1 MTKKEDEIQENE
13 ASTEEDLGESEVVES
28 ETTDDGKDDASVDEP
43 KEPSDESSEKQ
54 IERLQAESAEYL
66 DGWQR
71 ARAEFANYKKRIER
85 EREDARSR
93 ITGEVIARY
102 LGIVDDLSRA
112 LSEPVNGEDTQ
123 DWVAGI
129 DLIYQKFIA
138 LLEAEGV
145 EPIEPENVPFDPNY
159 HEAISFEED
168 DQIKSSYVIDY
179 TQRGYTLGERVLRP
193 ALVRVAK

>member
-1 MTKKEDEIQENE
+1 MSKKDDEIHVNE
-13 ASTEEDLGESEVVES
+13 ASADMSREEIEAA
-28 ETTDDGKDDASVDEP
+28 ETDATDDGN
-43 KEPSDESSEKQ
+43 SDVGVEGPQDSSEESSEEQ
-54 IERLQAESAEYL
+54 IERLEGESAEYL

-71 ARAEFANYKKRIER
+71 ARAEFANYKKRVER
-85 EREDARSR
+85 EREEARSR
-93 ITGEVIARY
+93 ITGEVVTRY

-112 LSEPVNGEDTQ
+112 LSEPINGDDTE

-129 DLIYQKFIA
+129 ELIYQKFVA

-168 DQIKSSYVIDY
+168 DQIESGYVINY

-193 ALVRVAK
+193 AHVRVAK

>member
-1 MTKKEDEIQENE
+1 MTKKEDEIKENE
-13 ASTEEDLGESEVVES
+13 ASTEEDLGESKAVES

-43 KEPSDESSEKQ
+43 KEPSDESSEEQ
-54 IERLQAESAEYL
+54 IERLQGESAEYL

-168 DQIKSSYVIDY
+168 DQIKSGYVIDY
-179 TQRGYTLGERVLRP
+179 TQRGYTLSERVLRP

>member
-13 ASTEEDLGESEVVES
+13 ASTEENLGESEVVES

-43 KEPSDESSEKQ
+43 KEPSDESSEEQ
-54 IERLQAESAEYL
+54 IERLQGESAEYL

>member
-13 ASTEEDLGESEVVES
+13 ASTEEDLGESEAVES
-28 ETTDDGKDDASVDEP
+28 ETTDDGKDDASVDDP
-43 KEPSDESSEKQ
+43 REPSDESSEEQ
-54 IERLQAESAEYL
+54 IERLEGESAEYL

-85 EREDARSR
+85 EREDARRR
-93 ITGEVIARY
+93 ITGEVITRY

-112 LSEPVNGEDTQ
+112 LSEPINGEDTQ

-168 DQIKSSYVIDY
+168 DQIKSGYVIDY
-179 TQRGYTLGERVLRP
+179 TQRGYTLSERVLRP

>member
-1 MTKKEDEIQENE
+1 MTKKEKEIKENE
-13 ASTEEDLGESEVVES
+13 ASTEEELIESNAVES
-28 ETTDDGKDDASVDEP
+28 ETTNDGNEDASAAEP
-43 KEPSDESSEKQ
+43 GEPSDESSEEQ
-54 IERLQAESAEYL
+54 IERLEGESAEYL

-71 ARAEFANYKKRIER
+71 ARAEFANYKKRVER
-85 EREDARSR
+85 EGKDARKR
-93 ITGEVIARY
+93 ITGEVITRY

-129 DLIYQKFIA
+129 DLIYQKFIT

-145 EPIEPENVPFDPNY
+145 ETIEPENVPFDPNY

-168 DQIKSSYVIDY
+168 DHFKSGYVIDF

>member
-13 ASTEEDLGESEVVES
+13 ASTEEDLDESKAVES
-28 ETTDDGKDDASVDEP
+28 ETTAEGKDDVSTDDP
-43 KEPSDESSEKQ
+43 KEISDESSEEK
-54 IERLQAESAEYL
+54 IERLEGESAEYL

-71 ARAEFANYKKRIER
+71 ARAEFSNYKKRVER
-85 EREDARSR
+85 ERGEARSR
-93 ITGEVIARY
+93 ITGEVITRY
-102 LGIVDDLSRA
+102 LGVVDDLSRA

-129 DLIYQKFIA
+129 ELIYQKFIA

-145 EPIEPENVPFDPNY
+145 EPIEPENVSFDPNY
-159 HEAISFEED
+159 HEAITFEED
-168 DQIKSSYVIDY
+168 DQIESGYVIDY
-179 TQRGYTLGERVLRP
+179 TQRGYTMGERVLRP

>member
-13 ASTEEDLGESEVVES
+13 ASTEEDLGESEAVES
-28 ETTDDGKDDASVDEP
+28 ETTDDGKDDASVDDP
-43 KEPSDESSEKQ
+43 REPSDESSEEQ
-54 IERLQAESAEYL
+54 IERLEGESAEYL

-85 EREDARSR
+85 EREDARMR
-93 ITGEVIARY
+93 ITGEVITRY

-112 LSEPVNGEDTQ
+112 LSEPINGEDTQ

-168 DQIKSSYVIDY
+168 DQIKSGYVIDY
-179 TQRGYTLGERVLRP
+179 TQRGYTLSERVLRP

>member
-13 ASTEEDLGESEVVES
+13 ASTEENLGESEVVES

-43 KEPSDESSEKQ
+43 KEPSDESSEEQ
-54 IERLQAESAEYL
+54 IERLQGESAEYL

-85 EREDARSR
+85 EREDARMR
-93 ITGEVIARY
+93 ITGEVITRY

-112 LSEPVNGEDTQ
+112 LSEPINGEDTK

-168 DQIKSSYVIDY
+168 DQIKSGYVIDY
-179 TQRGYTLGERVLRP
+179 TQRGYTLSERVLRP

>member
-13 ASTEEDLGESEVVES
+13 ASTEENLGESEVVES

-43 KEPSDESSEKQ
+43 KEPSDESSEEQ

-93 ITGEVIARY
+93 ITGEVITRY

>member
-1 MTKKEDEIQENE
+1 MTKKEDEVQENE
-13 ASTEEDLGESEVVES
+13 ASTEEDLDESKAIESENG
-28 ETTDDGKDDASVDEP
+28 DGKDDASVDDP
-43 KEPSDESSEKQ
+43 KVSSDESSEDQ
-54 IERLQAESAEYL
+54 IERLEVESAEYL

-71 ARAEFANYKKRIER
+71 ARAEFANYKKRVER

-93 ITGEVIARY
+93 ITGEVITRY

-112 LSEPVNGEDTQ
+112 LSEPVNGDDTK

-129 DLIYQKFIA
+129 DLIYHKFIA

-145 EPIEPENVPFDPNY
+145 EPIEPENVSFDPNF
-159 HEAISFEED
+159 HEAITFEED
-168 DQIKSSYVIDY
+168 DQIESGYVIDY
-179 TQRGYTLGERVLRP
+179 TQRGYTMGERVLRP